1 MITTRLCEVPVH
13 FELCMVCVTIA
24 QLQLYHGT
32 VSSLPLQCLPA
43 DGLKGKSL
51 SSDAQSRFVEL
62 LLYIPILE
70 FAELKQIAALLRTGS
85 LNSSSARYLLHLVD
99 QRWEHLVH
107 SGCNSVQF
115 TSQEIL
121 LNQTFRQSA
130 ACLLQWWTI
139 PLPYHWRR
147 QQLTVK
153 NLI

>member
-13 FELCMVCVTIA
+13 FELCVVCVTIA

-32 VSSLPLQCLPA
+32 ISSLPLQCLPA
-43 DGLKGKSL
+43 DELKGKSL

-107 SGCNSVQF
+107 SGCKPRNTIKLNISTVGGLSSSVVDH
-115 TSQEIL
+115 T
-121 LNQTFRQSA
+121 T
-130 ACLLQWWTI
+130 TI
-139 PLPYHWRR
+139 PLKKTAADC
-147 QQLTVK
+147 QK
-153 NLI
+153 FDII